1 MLELMPAYYDGV
13 QEMIALL
20 KAEEVGFSKVETD
33 TTRLL
38 LNTFVDQADSDG
50 LSIMETQ
57 LHIDTDLSLSLE
69 SRRYAIKMRMLPPHP
84 ITFKYLKDLIK
95 SFNIPADV
103 QRDVQKQVLTT
114 ISDYDVLTKEQLD
127 RLKYLLNVYVPANM
141 VLDIQTHAETSTAI
155 KLTIL
160 TGMTTYVQ
168 TSIPAKTSWV
178 VARICTWSWPRRL
191 PVQLFKLLLMQRRG
205 ISWQNTKI
213 QF

>member
-1 MLELMPAYYDGV
+1 MLEYMPDYYDGV

-20 KAEEVGFSKVETD
+20 KAEGVGFDKVAAETN
-33 TTRLL
+33 RVL

-50 LSIMETQ
+50 LAIMENQ

-95 SFNIPADV
+95 SFNIPAEV
-103 QRDVQKQVLTT
+103 QRDVQKQILTT
-114 ISDYDVLTKEQLD
+114 ISDYDELTREQLD

-168 TSIPAKTSWV
+168 TSIPAKTNWGGSSNINV
-178 VARICTWSWPRRL
+178 VMA
-191 PVQLFKLLLMQRRG
+191 PVIAG
-205 ISWQNTKI
+205 TTVETTI
-213 QF
+213 QAKEGD

>member
-1 MLELMPAYYDGV
+1 MPAYYDGV

-168 TSIPAKTSWV
+168 TSIPAKTSWGGSSDMHMV
-178 VARICTWSWPRRL
+178 MAPAIAGTT
-191 PVQLFKLLLMQRRG
+191 VQTTINAKEG
-205 ISWQNTKI
+205 D
-213 QF
+213 

>member
-20 KAEEVGFSKVETD
+20 KAEEVGFDKVAAETK
-33 TTRLL
+33 RVL

-50 LSIMETQ
+50 LAIMENQ

-95 SFNIPADV
+95 SFNIPAEV
-103 QRDVQKQVLTT
+103 QRDVQRQVLTT
-114 ISDYDVLTKEQLD
+114 VSDYDELTREQLD

-141 VLDIQTHAETSTAI
+141 ELDIQTHAETSTAI

-168 TSIPAKTSWV
+168 TSIPAKTNWGGSSNINV
-178 VARICTWSWPRRL
+178 VMAPAIAGTT
-191 PVQLFKLLLMQRRG
+191 VE
-205 ISWQNTKI
+205 TTI
-213 QF
+213 QAKEGD

>member
-1 MLELMPAYYDGV
+1 MLELMPNYYDGV

-20 KAEEVGFSKVETD
+20 KAEETGFNRVENE

-141 VLDIQTHAETSTAI
+141 VLDIRTTASATSQI
-155 KLTIL
+155 RLTIL
-160 TGMTTYVQ
+160 TGMTSYVQ
-168 TSIPAKTSWV
+168 TEIPAKTSWT
-178 VARICTWSWPRRL
+178 ADSTERL
-191 PVQLFKLLLMQRRG
+191 YMGAVSPATT
-205 ISWQNTKI
+205 ISTEINAKEAD
-213 QF
+213 